1 MTCLPRPWTIFAAL
15 LMILLGCVMLESS
28 LVNRLWGSY
37 LQDIIVN
44 TTSRRVLLVLEI
56 VDNGKRHSV
65 EIKAERFSEL
75 KIMARDLTLWD
86 TPEIAEAQFE
96 VSRSMQHLRMEF
108 IDGTTTIDISA
119 EGIVASALTS

>member
-1 MTCLPRPWTIFAAL
+1 
-15 LMILLGCVMLESS
+15 MILLGCVMLESS